1 MRSYKE
7 ITYRYLKGQ
16 RNRTLL
22 TILGIIL
29 SVALVSAIGTIIVSA
44 RGALITE
51 AIRENG
57 AHHAIFMGI
66 DRESTDK
73 LINHVAVSETGISK
87 IEGTAIVKETTKE
100 EREDYGWDIPYRY
113 LEVEGYDKKSL
124 EMLPF
129 NISEGRVPETPEE
142 IALEHWVTEYFD
154 KEVKLGDK
162 IKLNL
167 GNRISQNN
175 ENPEEKDIII
185 KETFEKTGEKEYT
198 VVGFIKPQYI
208 WKGNLVT
215 TAITGMSNNTEEG
228 NYNVYI
234 KIPNIKDANKKIL
247 NIARDIEVSE
257 EKVIYNNRL
266 LRLYAESLSDT
277 FNKSMV
283 TLLAFI
289 VGLIVVSTVAVIYNA
304 FNISVLERISQFG
317 LLRSVGATPKQIRG
331 IVLKEASILSVIGI
345 PIGLFAGVLAMK
357 IVLYAISL
365 LKSDIPLFK
374 DMEIKI
380 SGAVFL
386 ISSITGLITVF
397 LSAIG
402 PARRAGKV
410 SPLEAVRNTG
420 NFKKETYKKTR
431 NSVLIR
437 KILGVEGE
445 IAYKNLKRNRKRFII
460 TVFSMIISIVL
471 IITFSSFSDFMF
483 KMGVVTNEEMG
494 DFTVYGNM
502 DGKSEEVY
510 NELKTMKDVNR
521 IYKVKRMY
529 GKALL
534 EESMISQKM
543 IDMSPDGLYEKKGDS
558 IKIENI
564 EIYTIGDENFHVLK
578 GLLQEGTLNSE
589 ELNKD
594 NGVLVINNTYAYKE
608 KNNGRVFMEG
618 YKLKPGDKI
627 LFSSYKPNSEGED
640 IRYSELNVV
649 GVLEKGIL
657 DKVYNYNGSPY
668 IITTET
674 VFNNLFKLDETS
686 SNTMLESNNILYIE
700 MVQNAELKEIRNYI
714 KELSETTSGLNYID
728 YPEYAQQMR
737 TSSIVISI
745 FLYGFVTIIA
755 LISCINII
763 NTIST
768 NIILRTKEIAMIKA
782 VGMTQSGIKRMVA
795 FESLYY
801 GLYAAIF
808 GGAIG
813 TGLTYAL
820 FHIVIE
826 IREFEWIMRW
836 QNVIIACVGATVVAL
851 LSGVYPLKRI
861 NDKIIVESIKAEN

>member
-73 LINHVAVSETGISK
+73 LINHVAVSDAGISK
-87 IEGTAIVKETTKE
+87 IEGAAIVKETTKE

-113 LEVEGYDKKSL
+113 LEIEGYDKKSL

-129 NISEGRVPETPEE
+129 NIESGRVPETPEE
-142 IALEHWVTEYFD
+142 IALEHWVIEYFD

-167 GNRISQNN
+167 GNRIFQKD
-175 ENPEEKDIII
+175 ENPEGEKVVT
-185 KETFEKTGEKEYT
+185 KESFEKTKEKEYT

-215 TAITGMSNNTEEG
+215 TAIIGMSNEMEEG
-228 NYNVYI
+228 NYNAYI
-234 KIPNIKDANKKIL
+234 KIPNVKDANKKIMD
-247 NIARDIEVSE
+247 IANDIGISE
-257 EKVIYNNRL
+257 GNVQYNNKL

-277 FNKSMV
+277 FNKSMI

-345 PIGLFAGVLAMK
+345 PIGLFSGVLAMK
-357 IVLYAISL
+357 IVLYAIGL

-374 DMEIKI
+374 DMEITI
-380 SGAVFL
+380 SAAVFL
-386 ISSITGLITVF
+386 ISSVTGLITVF

-402 PARRAGKV
+402 PARRGGKV

-431 NSVLIR
+431 NSIFIR

-460 TVFSMIISIVL
+460 TVFSMVISIVL

-502 DGKSEEVY
+502 DGKSEEIY
-510 NELKTMKDVNR
+510 NELKAMKDVNR
-521 IYKVKRMY
+521 IFKVKSTN
-529 GKALL
+529 GEALL
-534 EESMISQKM
+534 EKNMISQKM
-543 IDMSPDGLYEKKGDS
+543 MDMAPSHFNDKKDDL
-558 IKIENI
+558 IKIPNI
-564 EIYTIGDENFHVLK
+564 EIYTIGDENFDILK
-578 GLLQEGTLNSE
+578 ELLQQGTLDIE
-589 ELNKD
+589 ELNKN
-594 NGVLVINNTYAYKE
+594 NGVLVINNTYAHKE

-627 LFSSYKPNSEGED
+627 PFSSYKTNSKED
-640 IRYSELNVV
+640 IIYSELTVA

-657 DKVYNYNGSPY
+657 ERVYSYNGSIN

-674 VFNNLFKLDETS
+674 VFNNLFGTDEAS
-686 SNTMLESNNILYIE
+686 PNTMLDSYNHLYIE
-700 MVQNAELKEIRNYI
+700 MDQNSDIKEIRNYI
-714 KELSETTSGLNYID
+714 DELSKTTSGLNYID
-728 YPEYAQQMR
+728 YQEYAKQMR

-801 GLYAAIF
+801 GLYAAVF
-808 GGAIG
+808 GGVIG

-820 FHIVIE
+820 FNIVIG
-826 IREFEWIMRW
+826 IREFEWVMPW

-851 LSGVYPLKRI
+851 LSGAYPLKRI
-861 NDKIIVESIKAEN
+861 NDKIIVESMKTEN

>member
-73 LINHVAVSETGISK
+73 LINHVAVSEAGISK
-87 IEGTAIVKETTKE
+87 IEGAAIVKETTKE
-100 EREDYGWDIPYRY
+100 EREDYGWDTPYRY
-113 LEVEGYDKKSL
+113 LEIEGYDKKSL
-124 EMLPF
+124 EMLSF
-129 NISEGRVPETPEE
+129 NIESGRVPETPEE

-167 GNRISQNN
+167 GNRIFQKD
-175 ENPEEKDIII
+175 ENPEGENVIT
-185 KETFEKTGEKEYT
+185 KETFEKTEEKEYT
-198 VVGFIKPQYI
+198 VVGFIKPHYI

-215 TAITGMSNNTEEG
+215 TAITGMSNDMEEG
-228 NYNVYI
+228 SYNVYI
-234 KIPNIKDANKKIL
+234 KIPNVKDANKKIMD
-247 NIARDIEVSE
+247 IANDIGISE
-257 EKVIYNNRL
+257 GKVQYNNKL

-277 FNKSMV
+277 FNKSMI

-331 IVLKEASILSVIGI
+331 IVLKEASILSIIGI
-345 PIGLFAGVLAMK
+345 PIGLFSGVLAMK

-374 DMEIKI
+374 DMEITI

-460 TVFSMIISIVL
+460 TVFSMVISIVL

-502 DGKSEEVY
+502 DGKSEEIY
-510 NELKTMKDVNR
+510 NELKAMKGINR
-521 IYKVKRMY
+521 IFKVKSIN
-529 GKALL
+529 GEALL
-534 EESMISQKM
+534 EKNMISQKM
-543 IDMSPDGLYEKKGDS
+543 MEMAPSRFNDKKDDL
-558 IKIENI
+558 IKIPNI
-564 EIYTIGDENFHVLK
+564 EIYTIGDENFDILK
-578 GLLQEGTLNSE
+578 ELLQQGTLDIE
-589 ELNKD
+589 ELNNN
-594 NGVLVINNTYAYKE
+594 NGVLVINNTYAHKE

-627 LFSSYKPNSEGED
+627 PFSSYKANSEED
-640 IRYSELNVV
+640 TIYSELTVV

-657 DKVYNYNGSPY
+657 ERVYSYNGSIN
-668 IITTET
+668 IITTEA
-674 VFNNLFKLDETS
+674 VFNNLFGTDETS
-686 SNTMLESNNILYIE
+686 PNTMLGSYNHLYIE
-700 MVQNAELKEIRNYI
+700 MDKNSDIKEIRTYI
-714 KELSETTSGLNYID
+714 DELSKTTSGLNYID
-728 YPEYAQQMR
+728 YQEYAKQIR

-808 GGAIG
+808 GGIIG

-820 FHIVIE
+820 FHIVIG
-826 IREFEWIMRW
+826 IREFEWTMPW

-861 NDKIIVESIKAEN
+861 NDKIIVESMKAEN